1 MAERQAAP
9 LRIVSESSREHETFK
24 YYPALFTTTKQNPQ
38 PRALPL
44 PQLETS
50 PDTVLTALAQ
60 LAACQTGTPRA
71 LVSVFDCDYQHII
84 AEATPSLPLVPG
96 LRAADHD
103 HDLWL
108 CGTAIPRRFGVCEAV
123 LYPLDSLATE
133 QGEGSTTLPVLCV
146 PDLEQDKRFASTL
159 YCGPGSPAKFFAGVP
174 IRTAKGVNMGVLS
187 VVDTVLRDDWSLHMT
202 RVLRNLSK
210 AITEHFEAGRA
221 AATARRG
228 ARMNRGLGSFVEG
241 AATISGWRHDD
252 TTTAFQDDPSHE
264 GALDAHQQDLQRS
277 EEDRILEADE
287 QARVSLATSKAV
299 DQSLNE
305 SAYQPYSR
313 ASTPHHSSS
322 SSRSSNTS
330 LKSPVFLRPHDLQ
343 GNSVGTIFSKAANMI
358 RESIEVEGCV
368 FFDAHVRSFGGLS
381 NVKSHSDHG
390 DVAAQSA
397 SSSDALSSSG
407 GENAAPDCRV
417 LGFATTDASSINGA
431 RPSAMR
437 ATLPEGFMARL
448 LRRYP
453 DGKIFN
459 FRPNGELRLTDSSE
473 DDRLTALPGM
483 LTHANPRSSPAP
495 SRRRN
500 HPWARH
506 REGTAILRAFPGA
519 QCVAFVP
526 VRDSKKDRWRAGGFV
541 YTNTPARVFTVAG
554 ELSFLTA
561 FGVLAMSEMARL
573 ETLQADKA
581 KSDAL
586 SSLSHE
592 LRSPLHGVILATEL
606 LHDTGLTVF
615 QGNILHTI
623 ETCGRTLMDT
633 LDHLLDFSKIN
644 KFTTM
649 AKAAASTRPRS
660 PESMRR
666 PYPWP
671 TIRQLSIEAGVRV
684 LESNVPLD
692 LLVEDVVESVFAGFN
707 FQYTSMAQLGKHKK
721 TRYVDAEANRR
732 MDAHNAMQDFGST
745 QMTGPNP
752 IDLGFNRVFVS
763 LDLDPQCSWIFH
775 TSPGAF
781 RRVVLNLV
789 GNALKY
795 TQEGS
800 IVVSLRQETSPVSA
814 NHDVTPRSRKV
825 VLVVADTG
833 KGIGED
839 YLQNHLFRAFAQE
852 DHLSAGTGLG
862 LSLVKQIVTNLD
874 GKISVKSRVAV
885 GTTVTV
891 SVPLQAATNES
902 EYMSDDD
909 EFAAHVSDLKGLRVL
924 LSGFSESHGDD
935 TGAQAR
941 AKPGRDGFGRGLTE
955 GICRDWLKMEV
966 LSDTETLV
974 PDVVLVAEHAMPDVD
989 VSTFRNPP
997 CVVVCANPLL
1007 AFDRSTSAEAAQ
1019 TEGVFEFISQP
1030 LGPRKLAKILLL
1042 ACQRW
1047 LAMQSSQSLD
1057 FVPAELHL
1065 PPTRPRP
1072 PPQGTADEAGAAVES
1087 PDLEEGKAGQPSTA
1101 RPGVSSQ
1108 AAASPVTERS
1118 QTPGSILSWRGRYV
1132 QTPPSECTVSLSE
1145 TGEKARKFLLVD
1157 DNSINLRILS
1167 SYVKKLGRP
1176 LGTATNGL
1184 EAYEA
1189 YRTEPEGYSCIF
1201 MDISMPVM
1209 DGFEATRRI
1218 RTFEREKQ
1226 LQPITIIALSG
1237 LASESAQD
1245 EAFVSG
1251 INLFLTKPV
1260 RLKDMASVLESRNLL
1275 RLD

>member
-123 LYPLDSLATE
+123 LYPLDPRAPE
-133 QGEGSTTLPVLCV
+133 QAEGSTALPVLCV

-187 VVDTVLRDDWSLHMT
+187 VVDTVLRDDWTPHMT

-252 TTTAFQDDPSHE
+252 MTTAFQDDPSHE
-264 GALDAHQQDLQRS
+264 GALDARQQDLQRS
-277 EEDRILEADE
+277 AEDRLLEANE
-287 QARVSLATSKAV
+287 QARVSLATSKAG
-299 DQSLNE
+299 DHSLNE
-305 SAYQPYSR
+305 SAHQPYSR

-330 LKSPVFLRPHDLQ
+330 LKSPMFLRPHDLQ
-343 GNSVGTIFSKAANMI
+343 GNSVDTIFSKAANMI

-368 FFDAHVRSFGGLS
+368 FFDAHTRSFGGLS
-381 NVKSHSDHG
+381 DVKPHSDHG

-473 DDRLTALPGM
+473 DDHLTALPGM

-561 FGVLAMSEMARL
+561 FGVLAMSEIARL

-592 LRSPLHGVILATEL
+592 LRSPLHGVILAAEL

-644 KFTTM
+644 NFTTM

-660 PESMRR
+660 PESTRR

-721 TRYVDAEANRR
+721 TRHVDAEANRR

-745 QMTGPNP
+745 QMTGPDP

-800 IVVSLRQETSPVSA
+800 IVVSLRQETMPASA
-814 NHDVTPRSRKV
+814 NHDVPPRSRKV
-825 VLVVADTG
+825 VLVVTDTG
-833 KGIGED
+833 KGIGQD

-891 SVPLQAATNES
+891 SVPLQAATNEA
-902 EYMSDDD
+902 EYMGDDD

-924 LSGFSESHGDD
+924 LSGFSESQGED

-1030 LGPRKLAKILLL
+1030 LGPRKLARILLL

-1047 LAMQSSQSLD
+1047 LALQSSQSLD
-1057 FVPAELHL
+1057 FVPTELLL
-1065 PPTRPRP
+1065 PPTRPTP
-1072 PPQGTADEAGAAVES
+1072 PPQGTGDEAGAAVEA
-1087 PDLEEGKAGQPSTA
+1087 PDLEEGKARQPSTA
-1101 RPGVSSQ
+1101 RPEASSR
-1108 AAASPVTERS
+1108 AAASPLAERS

-1132 QTPPSECTVSLSE
+1132 QTPPSESTVSVSE
-1145 TGEKARKFLLVD
+1145 TGDKARKFLLVD

-1189 YRTEPEGYSCIF
+1189 YRTEPEGYICIF

-1226 LQPITIIALSG
+1226 LPPITIIALSG

-1245 EAFVSG
+1245 EAFFSG
-1251 INLFLTKPV
+1251 IDLFLTKPV
-1260 RLKDMASVLESRNLL
+1260 RWKDMASVLESRDLL